1 MKRRKRRMAVL
12 IPTAVILLLFGV
24 AAGLLAWRGDWR
36 YHVFY
41 ALSRAEKTNLRA
53 VTLEGETATFDSGAL
68 LADERVFFADTLM
81 LVNRD
86 HPIGASFSPDVTE
99 QDGWSMTADT
109 RAAFEAL
116 RERVEKE
123 TGERLLIL
131 SAYRTDDEQR
141 EELDAGGAEI
151 AARPG
156 ESEHEIGLALDICI
170 RGLGGK
176 SFLKSRAGRLV
187 NRTCAEEGFVIR
199 YPIGKADVTG
209 FDYEPWHLRYVG
221 APHAQIMERS
231 RLTLEEYLNLLRPGQ
246 WYETAD
252 YLILRTGEAS
262 VTLPAAFTSCT
273 VSQDGT
279 GHLIFT
285 VER

>member
-1 MKRRKRRMAVL
+1 
-12 IPTAVILLLFGV
+12 
-24 AAGLLAWRGDWR
+24 
-36 YHVFY
+36 
-41 ALSRAEKTNLRA
+41 
-53 VTLEGETATFDSGAL
+53 
-68 LADERVFFADTLM
+68 
-81 LVNRD
+81 
-86 HPIGASFSPDVTE
+86 
-99 QDGWSMTADT
+99 MTADT

-131 SAYRTDDEQR
+131 SAYRTVDEQR
-141 EELDAGGAEI
+141 EELDAGGEAI

-231 RLTLEEYLNLLRPGQ
+231 RLTLEEYLGLLRPGQ

-262 VTLPAAFTSCT
+262 VSLPATFTSCT
-273 VSQDGT
+273 VSQDGM
-279 GHLIFT
+279 GLRIFT
-285 VER
+285 VKR